1 MTKLISDYDT
11 AYEYADDYGKVPQYS
26 KKIEELDK
34 QLRDLDHQI
43 YTEVRLINQKWIG
56 YNVLKESMYEAE
68 NKDWNGEADDEC
80 RKITGDCYEIWHS
93 IHSENAEF
101 MKKAAI
107 THARQLVKA
116 EDLRTQTQ
124 SERDKTWEKKWQE
137 MKKGRE
143 VWEKNKEKNSEKGAA

>member
-1 MTKLISDYDT
+1 
-11 AYEYADDYGKVPQYS
+11 
-26 KKIEELDK
+26 
-34 QLRDLDHQI
+34 
-43 YTEVRLINQKWIG
+43 
-56 YNVLKESMYEAE
+56 
-68 NKDWNGEADDEC
+68 
-80 RKITGDCYEIWHS
+80 
-93 IHSENAEF
+93 

-143 VWEKNKEKNSEKGAA
+143 VWEKNKEENNEKEAA